1 MSESLYIIDVNEQN
15 FAQQVIEASRQQL
28 VLVDFWATWCG
39 PCQTLVPLL
48 EKLADEYK
56 GKFIL
61 AKVDVDQSQQLAGH
75 FGVRS
80 VPTVKLVKDGQ
91 IVDEFTG
98 VIPDAE
104 IRKKLDTHI
113 ANESINQVD
122 EALALHQ
129 QGQTQQAIDL
139 LQQLIIDEPQNNAAR
154 IEFTRILIDVSRI
167 DDAKQLLDSLPDDEK
182 NKTEVRA
189 LLAQLELSDSVANT
203 PSTEELLQRIEKNP
217 VDSEARYLL
226 SNQLLV
232 QGRHEEAMEQLMQI
246 ILRDRDYN
254 DDAGCKGLLKVFDLL
269 GGSGELVSRYRRK
282 LANALN

>member
-1 MSESLYIIDVNEQN
+1 MSESPYIIDVNEQN

-98 VIPDAE
+98 VIPDTE

-182 NKTEVRA
+182 NKAEVRA
-189 LLAQLELSDSVANT
+189 LLAQLELSDLVANT

-254 DDAGCKGLLKVFDLL
+254 DDVGHKGLLKVFDLL